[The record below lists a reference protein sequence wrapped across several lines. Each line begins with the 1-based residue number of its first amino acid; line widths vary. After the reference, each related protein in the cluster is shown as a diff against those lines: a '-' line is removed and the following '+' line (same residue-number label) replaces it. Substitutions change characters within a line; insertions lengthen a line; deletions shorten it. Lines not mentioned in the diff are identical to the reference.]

1 MSWVAQRLRRSWA
14 RWMGM
19 SLYLFGTAVLAQD
32 IVLGQSVPLSGPEAE
47 VGRDLR
53 DGALAVFTKVNA
65 SGQLGARKIQLVT
78 LDNANDRARARETT
92 RQLVDVNHAVA
103 LFGYHSTNM
112 IVEQLP
118 SLKQN
123 NMALFAPFTGSP
135 DVRSHPN
142 VFSARASFKDEV
154 EKIVAHQKSIGAVN
168 AVIIHYDDEA
178 GRANAA
184 VAASAFDA
192 GLKPRTLAVKRNA
205 KLDAAVFEPVF
216 KDPPQFALVVTH
228 FTVVGD
234 LLQAAAAKGVNL
246 RVAAISSV
254 NPDKLVEAYG
264 AVAQGTIVSQ
274 VVPPPRGATLT
285 VNAAVK
291 DCAALLQSFNGAK
304 LNYTSLES
312 CLAAKA
318 LVRVIQKMAPGPV
331 TRTSLL
337 KGLEDAG
344 RIDLDGYALNFNHT
358 NGGSSY
364 VDLTI
369 LARGNQFAR

>member
-1 MSWVAQRLRRSWA
+1 VI
-14 RWMGM
+14 GM
-19 SLYLFGTAVLAQD
+19 ALCWLGSAVFAQD

-53 DGALAVFTKVNA
+53 DGALAVFSKVNA
-65 SGQLGARKIQLVT
+65 SGSLGTRKIQLLT
-78 LDNANDRARARETT
+78 LDNGNDRARALDTT
-92 RQLVDVNHAVA
+92 RQLIEVKHAVA

-112 IVEQLP
+112 IVDQLP

-135 DVRSHPN
+135 GVRSHPN

-154 EKIVAHQKSIGAVN
+154 EKIVAHQKSIGAVR
-168 AVIIHYDDEA
+168 AVIIHYDDA
-178 GRANAA
+178 PGRDNAE

-192 GLKPRTLAVKRNA
+192 GMKPRTLAVKRHA
-205 KLDAAVFEPVF
+205 KLDAAAFEPVF

-234 LLQAAAAKGVNL
+234 LLEAAAAKGVPL

-254 NPDKLVEAYG
+254 NPDKLVQSYG

-285 VNAAVK
+285 INPAVK
-291 DCAALLQSFNGAK
+291 DCAALLQAFNGAK

-318 LVRVIQKMAPGPV
+318 LVRLIQKMAPGPV
-331 TRTSLL
+331 TRASLL
-337 KGLEDAG
+337 KALEDAG

-358 NGGSSY
+358 NAGSSY

-369 LARGNQFAR
+369 LARGNQFSR